1 MNHFFIFLTPKE
13 KKNAETLFEK
23 GKKDG
28 NTVDDLA
35 TVSNYGNY

>member
-1 MNHFFIFLTPKE
+1 LKG
-13 KKNAETLFEK
+13 KKNK
-23 GKKDG
+23 INKDG

>member
-1 MNHFFIFLTPKE
+1 MQKHYLKREKE
-13 KKNAETLFEK
+13 K
-23 GKKDG
+23 KKDG